1 MAKLGFARKRGKI
14 SFSLLRNVR
23 LYLLIGTSY
32 IGLKRVNSSKPF
44 KKFKN
49 LKLNPGA
56 EKLVPKQPLENDSGE
71 PVLHFS
77 FLLRIFFVIS
87 DFFFCLF

>member
-1 MAKLGFARKRGKI
+1 MGKPGFARKR
-14 SFSLLRNVR
+14 
-23 LYLLIGTSY
+23 
-32 IGLKRVNSSKPF
+32 GLKRVNSSKPF

-71 PVLHFS
+71 PVLHFR
-77 FLLRIFFVIS
+77 FLLRIFF
-87 DFFFCLF
+87 CY